1 LGGQHF
7 VEKLKITFLLEFKSQ
22 IFSGFAA
29 DVGVLQHFPKLL
41 NNQSLMR
48 ELCFTARKIPSDEA
62 ERFGLVSRIFED
74 KEA

>member
-1 LGGQHF
+1 MHSKH
-7 VEKLKITFLLEFKSQ
+7 V
-22 IFSGFAA
+22 SGFAA
-29 DVGVLQHFPKLL
+29 DVGVLQQFPKLL

-62 ERFGLVSRIFED
+62 EKFGLVSRVFED